1 MYLRQLQEPSELG
14 ESHQRHKENT
24 QSQRRDGASRCT
36 SRSLSAQTPPPE
48 TQKQNKEKKGQTIP
62 RHLRRDLRTLQQPL
76 GLTASKS
83 CFDHEEVKST
93 KDGKQV
99 ESGKS
104 VGVLTKTET
113 SASLKLFSNFPLI
126 HHCSVSVPKL
136 GGSDPQTRSA
146 THALLY
152 SLKAAKKRRRRR
164 RRSGE

>member
-1 MYLRQLQEPSELG
+1 MIYSKQLQEPSELG
-14 ESHQRHKENT
+14 ENHQRHREDT

-83 CFDHEEVKST
+83 CFDHEEVKPM

-99 ESGKS
+99 ESGRS
-104 VGVLTKTET
+104 VGVLTKTEM
-113 SASLKLFSNFPLI
+113 SMLLKLSSNFPLI
-126 HHCSVSVPKL
+126 HPSSHPSITVVYVFQS
-136 GGSDPQTRSA
+136 SA
-146 THALLY
+146 ALTHKRALPRTL
-152 SLKAAKKRRRRR
+152 SFIP
-164 RRSGE
+164 